1 MPLGPRIPGLLSA
14 ALLLRAVAP
23 DNVGAGDMPGR
34 TVHGNTVV
42 SSHDPSA
49 RIELPKSATYVGTD
63 RWLLKAYADNIELH
77 AFVEADADKH
87 VKRIYWVQFEAYL
100 PSHPELK
107 HKYDSVRHI
116 LLGGMDFYLDTWV
129 TPTDSKEESD
139 SDAAHLK
146 TLLRSTGY
154 TLPKSMMSVRFVH
167 LMDDSRKE
175 LMLIY
180 GEDATTTGFTPA
192 ELAEGGTAHGQW
204 LVLERGL
211 IQRAQLSFTFH

>member
-1 MPLGPRIPGLLSA
+1 MPLGRRIPRLLSA
-14 ALLLRAVAP
+14 ALLLRGVAP
-23 DNVGAGDMPGR
+23 DGVGAGDMPER
-34 TVHGNTVV
+34 TVRGNTVV

-49 RIELPKSATYVGTD
+49 RIELPKSATYVGSD

-77 AFVEADADKH
+77 AFVEANADRH

-107 HKYDSVRHI
+107 HNYDSVRHI
-116 LLGGMDFYLDTWV
+116 LLGGRDFYVDTWV
-129 TPTDSKEESD
+129 TSTDSKEEPD
-139 SDAAHLK
+139 SDTAHLK
-146 TLLRSTGY
+146 ALLRSMGY

-192 ELAEGGTAHGQW
+192 ELAKGGTAHGRW
-204 LVLERGL
+204 LMLEPGL
-211 IQRAQLSFTFH
+211 IQRAQLTIAFH